1 MTLNELSR
9 IVVDAAFEVRR
20 MLGIGLLESAYEAAL
35 AKELDLRGIR
45 VERQVPVFM
54 QYKGANIGEA
64 YRIDMLVDGRLIVE
78 CKAVEANKPVFAAQ
92 CLTYLKGKRLSL
104 GLVVNFG
111 SPMLKNGIERI
122 VNNFMEDAR

>member
-1 MTLNELSR
+1 MAVTGDYDLEEADS
-9 IVVDAAFEVRR
+9 IS
-20 MLGIGLLESAYEAAL
+20 MLESAYEAAL

-92 CLTYLKGKRLSL
+92 CLTYLKAKGLSL
-104 GLVVNFG
+104 GLVINFG
-111 SPMLKNGIERI
+111 SPLFKNGIERI
-122 VNNFMEDAR
+122 VNNFKEGA

>member
-1 MTLNELSR
+1 MTLNELSK
-9 IVVDAAFEVRR
+9 IVVDSAFEVRR

-54 QYKGANIGEA
+54 RYKGANIGEA

-92 CLTYLKGKRLSL
+92 CLTYLKAKGLSL
-104 GLVVNFG
+104 GLVINFG
-111 SPMLKNGIERI
+111 SPMLKNGIER
-122 VNNFMEDAR
+122 VVDNFREDF

>member
-1 MTLNELSR
+1 MTLNELSG

-20 MLGIGLLESAYEAAL
+20 IVGIGLLESAYEAAL
-35 AKELDLRGIR
+35 ARELALRGIE

-64 YRIDMLVDGRLIVE
+64 YRIDMLIDGRLIVE

-92 CLTYLKGKRLSL
+92 CLTYLKAKGLSL
-104 GLVVNFG
+104 GLVINFG
-111 SPMLKNGIERI
+111 SPLLKNGIARV
-122 VNNFMEDAR
+122 VNDFKEGK

>member
-1 MTLNELSR
+1 MTLNELSS

-92 CLTYLKGKRLSL
+92 CLTYLKAKGLSL
-104 GLVVNFG
+104 GLVINFG
-111 SPMLKNGIERI
+111 SPLFKNGIERI
-122 VNNFMEDAR
+122 VNNFKEGA